1 MAKITDI
8 SYQKRDKNRCNV
20 SVDGEYDFAV
30 SLEQVIKYKIKVGTE
45 FTDLEL
51 NEIKL
56 EGEKEFAL
64 KKALNYISKAL
75 KTKKQVIIYLK
86 GKGYSDKAVYYVID
100 KLKEYNFINDEEY
113 AKAYLENNKTE
124 GKKLVDYKLMMKG
137 VNKNDILNAREGF
150 LDSSKEI
157 AENLADKRLKNKA
170 ITSELLQKTYRYL
183 IGKGF
188 SYEEAEYAIKKY
200 KNEL

>member
-1 MAKITDI
+1 
-8 SYQKRDKNRCNV
+8 
-20 SVDGEYDFAV
+20 
-30 SLEQVIKYKIKVGTE
+30 
-45 FTDLEL
+45 
-51 NEIKL
+51 
-56 EGEKEFAL
+56 
-64 KKALNYISKAL
+64 
-75 KTKKQVIIYLK
+75 
-86 GKGYSDKAVYYVID
+86 
-100 KLKEYNFINDEEY
+100 
-113 AKAYLENNKTE
+113 
-124 GKKLVDYKLMMKG
+124 MMKG

>member
-75 KTKKQVIIYLK
+75 KTKN
-86 GKGYSDKAVYYVID
+86 
-100 KLKEYNFINDEEY
+100 KLLF
-113 AKAYLENNKTE
+113 T
-124 GKKLVDYKLMMKG
+124 
-137 VNKNDILNAREGF
+137 
-150 LDSSKEI
+150 
-157 AENLADKRLKNKA
+157 
-170 ITSELLQKTYRYL
+170 
-183 IGKGF
+183 
-188 SYEEAEYAIKKY
+188 
-200 KNEL
+200 